1 MSFQIDFRMMLNCED
16 TEAQEIVTGE
26 LIDYVE
32 EQLSAGV
39 PVERQI
45 QALAEV
51 ILEMHDMI
59 SPEGET
65 VH

>member
-16 TEAQEIVTGE
+16 TDQQEIVTGE
-26 LIDYVE
+26 LIDHVE

-39 PVERQI
+39 PVERLI
-45 QALAEV
+45 QGLAEV
-51 ILEMHDMI
+51 ILEMHEMI
-59 SPEGET
+59 NPEGEI

>member
-1 MSFQIDFRMMLNCED
+1 MMLNCED
-16 TEAQEIVTGE
+16 TEAQEIVTGG

>member
-16 TEAQEIVTGE
+16 TDQQEIVTGE
-26 LIDYVE
+26 LIDHVE

-39 PVERQI
+39 PVERVMQG
-45 QALAEV
+45 LAEV
-51 ILEMHDMI
+51 ILEIQDMI

>member
-1 MSFQIDFRMMLNCED
+1 MSFQIDFRMMLTCED
-16 TEAQEIVTGE
+16 TEQQEIVTGE
-26 LIDYVE
+26 LIDHVE

-39 PVERQI
+39 PVERLI
-45 QALAEV
+45 QGLAEV
-51 ILEMHDMI
+51 ILEMHEMI

>member
-16 TEAQEIVTGE
+16 SEEQEIVTGE
-26 LIDYVE
+26 IIDAVE
-32 EQLSAGV
+32 EQLSKGV
-39 PVERQI
+39 PVNRMLQG
-45 QALAEV
+45 LAEV
-51 ILEMHDMI
+51 IIELHEMT

>member
-16 TEAQEIVTGE
+16 TDQQEIITGE
-26 LIDYVE
+26 LIDHVE

-39 PVERQI
+39 PVERAL

-51 ILEMHDMI
+51 ILELSDMVN
-59 SPEGET
+59 PEGET

>member
-16 TEAQEIVTGE
+16 TETQEIVTGE
-26 LIDYVE
+26 LIDHVE

-39 PVERQI
+39 PVERVMQG
-45 QALAEV
+45 LAETL
-51 ILEMHDMI
+51 LELNEMI

>member
-16 TEAQEIVTGE
+16 TEAQEIITGE
-26 LIDYVE
+26 IIDHVE

-39 PVERQI
+39 PVERLLQG
-45 QALAEV
+45 LAEV
-51 ILEMHDMI
+51 ILEMHEMI
-59 SPEGET
+59 SPEGEI

>member
-26 LIDYVE
+26 LIDYIE
-32 EQLSAGV
+32 DRLSAGV

-51 ILEMHDMI
+51 ILELSDMVN
-59 SPEGET
+59 PEGET
-65 VH
+65 LH

>member
-26 LIDYVE
+26 LIDHVE
-32 EQLSAGV
+32 DQLAAGV
-39 PVERQI
+39 PVERMLQG
-45 QALAEV
+45 LAEV
-51 ILEMHDMI
+51 ILEMNDMI

>member
-16 TEAQEIVTGE
+16 TEQQEIVTGG

-51 ILEMHDMI
+51 ILEMHEMI
-59 SPEGET
+59 SPEGEI

>member
-1 MSFQIDFRMMLNCED
+1 MSFQIDFRMMLTCED

-26 LIDYVE
+26 LIDHVE

-39 PVERQI
+39 PVERVMQG
-45 QALAEV
+45 LAEV
-51 ILEMHDMI
+51 ILEMQDMI
-59 SPEGET
+59 NPGGGT

>member
-1 MSFQIDFRMMLNCED
+1 MSFQIDFRMMLTCED
-16 TEAQEIVTGE
+16 TDQQEIVTGE
-26 LIDYVE
+26 LIDHVE

-39 PVERQI
+39 PVERMI
-45 QALAEV
+45 QGLAEV
-51 ILEMHDMI
+51 ILEMHEMI

>member
-26 LIDYVE
+26 LIDHIE

-39 PVERQI
+39 PVERVMQG
-45 QALAEV
+45 LAETL
-51 ILEMHDMI
+51 LELHEMV

>member
-16 TEAQEIVTGE
+16 TEAQKIVTGE
-26 LIDYVE
+26 LIDHIE

-39 PVERQI
+39 PVERMLQG
-45 QALAEV
+45 LAETL
-51 ILEMHDMI
+51 IELHEMS

>member
-16 TEAQEIVTGE
+16 TDQQEILTGE
-26 LIDYVE
+26 LIDHVE

-39 PVERQI
+39 PVERVMQS
-45 QALAEV
+45 LAEV
-51 ILEMHDMI
+51 ILEIQDMI

>member
-1 MSFQIDFRMMLNCED
+1 MSFQIDFRVLLTCED

-26 LIDYVE
+26 LIDHIE

-39 PVERQI
+39 PVERMLQG
-45 QALAEV
+45 LAETL
-51 ILEMHDMI
+51 IELHEMS

>member
-1 MSFQIDFRMMLNCED
+1 MSFQIDFRMMLTCED

-26 LIDYVE
+26 LIDHVE

>member
-16 TEAQEIVTGE
+16 TEQQEIITGE
-26 LIDYVE
+26 IIDHVE

-39 PVERQI
+39 PVERVMQG
-45 QALAEV
+45 LAEV
-51 ILEMHDMI
+51 ILEMQDMI

-65 VH
+65 LH

>member
-16 TEAQEIVTGE
+16 TDQQEIVTGG

-32 EQLSAGV
+32 EQLSSGV

-51 ILEMHDMI
+51 ILEMHEMI
-59 SPEGET
+59 NPEGEI

>member
-16 TEAQEIVTGE
+16 TDQQEIVTGE
-26 LIDYVE
+26 LIDHIE

-39 PVERQI
+39 PVERMLQG
-45 QALAEV
+45 LAETL
-51 ILEMHDMI
+51 IELHEMS

>member
-16 TEAQEIVTGE
+16 TDQQEIVTGE
-26 LIDYVE
+26 LIDHVE

-39 PVERQI
+39 PVERVMQS
-45 QALAEV
+45 LAEV
-51 ILEMHDMI
+51 ILELSDMVN
-59 SPEGET
+59 PEGET

>member
-1 MSFQIDFRMMLNCED
+1 MSFKIDFRMMLNCED
-16 TEAQEIVTGE
+16 TDQQEIVTGG

-32 EQLSAGV
+32 EQLSSGV

-51 ILEMHDMI
+51 ILEMHEMI
-59 SPEGET
+59 NPEGEI

>member
-16 TEAQEIVTGE
+16 TDQQEIVTGE
-26 LIDYVE
+26 LIDHVE

-39 PVERQI
+39 PVERVMQG
-45 QALAEV
+45 LAEV
-51 ILEMHDMI
+51 ILEINEMI
-59 SPEGET
+59 NPKDET

>member
-16 TEAQEIVTGE
+16 TEQQEIVTGE
-26 LIDYVE
+26 LIDHVE

-51 ILEMHDMI
+51 ILEMHEMI
-59 SPEGET
+59 SPEGEI

>member
-16 TEAQEIVTGE
+16 TDQQETVTGQ
-26 LIDYVE
+26 LIDHIE

-39 PVERQI
+39 PVERVLQG
-45 QALAEV
+45 LAEV
-51 ILEMHDMI
+51 ILEMHEMI

>member
-1 MSFQIDFRMMLNCED
+1 MSFQIDFRMMLTCED

-26 LIDYVE
+26 LIDHVE

-51 ILEMHDMI
+51 ILEMHEMI
-59 SPEGET
+59 SPESET

>member
-16 TEAQEIVTGE
+16 TDQQEAVTGE
-26 LIDYVE
+26 IIDHVE

-39 PVERQI
+39 PVERVMQG
-45 QALAEV
+45 LAEV
-51 ILEMHDMI
+51 ILEINEMI
-59 SPEGET
+59 NPEGET

>member
-16 TEAQEIVTGE
+16 TDQQEIVTGE
-26 LIDYVE
+26 LIDHVE

-39 PVERQI
+39 PVERVLQS
-45 QALAEV
+45 LAEV
-51 ILEMHDMI
+51 ILEMHEMV